1 MKTANSEKLKSN
13 IYPKDIFDK
22 LEFSKVL
29 DLLLAKCRSSLGQKL
44 AQKTNI
50 EINPSV
56 IEKKLRQTHEF
67 KQMLQFEAAEFP
79 SENYLDLD
87 EELKLL
93 NVDNAVLTEQQI
105 FRVYLVLQTVSAIVR
120 YFSGT
125 TNSTRQEV
133 YPNIFHL
140 CEPITVSK
148 QLLNFIK
155 DILDEN
161 GKVRSD
167 ASPELSRIRKTIH
180 SLYRD
185 LDRKFNAEIA
195 EYRKNNWLADSTE
208 SIRNGHRVLA
218 VLAEHKRRI
227 RGIVH
232 DVSATGNTIFIE
244 PEGTMHI
251 SNEIVELQQA
261 EKQEIYRLMSELTA
275 KIRPF
280 LPDIKNYQKLL
291 SILDFIRA
299 KALLAIDMN
308 AFMPRLS
315 TDRSVELFAARH
327 PLLFLKNQALKKVTV
342 PLTLQLNTAERILLV
357 SGPNAG
363 GKSVMLKTVGLL
375 QLMFQAGML
384 VPCADHSIMSIF
396 HNVFVDI
403 GDEQSIENDL
413 STYSSKLKNMQYVT
427 DYANGK
433 TLVLIDEFGSGT
445 DPALGGAIAESIL
458 EYLNRKFCY
467 GIITTHY
474 SNLKIFATQTKGI
487 INGSMAFDYKNLV
500 PLYKLELGKP
510 GSSFAFELASKSGLN
525 EQIIARAKTKVDRQ
539 YKEFDELL
547 TTLQHEKQEAQE
559 TARTAEKRLA
569 EANALIGTYSE
580 KTSEFE
586 KKRKQMMLD
595 AQQKALEE
603 VAELN
608 RKFDKMVK
616 DWQSNREDR
625 TQVQKIKTEIQQDR
639 QRLTQSI
646 EILKDAIYFRDSK
659 EPIKEGSFVR
669 LRAGKEIGKVVE
681 LRRDVAIVEFGELR
695 TNIKLKELVVVEEV
709 QTQKTSRRS
718 HEVYQN
724 VEAKSAFDNTL
735 DVRGMRREEALQA
748 VESLVD
754 NALVHNIDDLKIIH
768 GMGDG
773 ILRRSIREMLKQYK
787 DIKSV
792 SDEEQQYGGAGVSLI
807 VLG

>member
-1 MKTANSEKLKSN
+1 MKTANSEKIKSN

-44 AQKTNI
+44 AQKTSI
-50 EINPSV
+50 ELNPSV

-67 KQMLQFEAAEFP
+67 KQMLQFEAVEFP

-93 NVDNAVLTEQQI
+93 NVENAVLTEQQI
-105 FRVYLVLQTVSAIVR
+105 FRVYLVLQTVSAIAR

-208 SIRNGHRVLA
+208 SVRNGHRVLA
-218 VLAEHKRRI
+218 VLAEHKRKI

-396 HNVFVDI
+396 NNIFVDI

-445 DPALGGAIAESIL
+445 DPALGGAIAEAIL

-681 LRRDVAIVEFGELR
+681 LRKDVAIVEFGELR

-724 VEAKSAFDNTL
+724 IEAKSAFDNTL

-754 NALVHNIDDLKIIH
+754 NALIHNIDDLKIIH

-787 DIKSV
+787 DVKSV

>member
-22 LEFSKVL
+22 LEFSKVIG
-29 DLLLAKCRSSLGQKL
+29 LLLNKCRSSLGQQL
-44 AQKTNI
+44 AQRMNI
-50 EINPSV
+50 ELNPSI
-56 IEKKLRQTHEF
+56 IEKKLRQTNEF
-67 KQMLQFEAAEFP
+67 KQMLLFEAAEFP
-79 SENYLDLD
+79 NENYLDLG

-93 NVDNAVLTEQQI
+93 NIANAVLTEQQV

-120 YFSGT
+120 YFSGN
-125 TNSTRQEV
+125 TNSTRQEA
-133 YPNIFHL
+133 YPNIFSL

-195 EYRKNNWLADSTE
+195 EYRKNNWLADAAE

-218 VLAEHKRRI
+218 VLAEHKRKI
-227 RGIVH
+227 KGIVH
-232 DVSATGNTIFIE
+232 DVSATGSTIFIE
-244 PEGTMHI
+244 PESTMHI

-261 EKQEIYRLMSELTA
+261 EKQEIYRLMNELSA

-315 TDRSVELFAARH
+315 TDRSTELFAARH
-327 PLLFLKNQALKKVTV
+327 PLLFLKNETLKKVTV
-342 PLTLQLNTAERILLV
+342 PLTLQLNANERILLV

-396 HNVFVDI
+396 HNIFVDI

-458 EYLNRKFCY
+458 EFLNRKFSY

-487 INGSMAFDYKNLV
+487 INGSMAFDYKNLA

-510 GSSFAFELASKSGLN
+510 GSSFAFELATKSGLN
-525 EQIIARAKTKVDRQ
+525 DQIIARAKTKVDRQ

-616 DWQSNREDR
+616 DWQNNREDR

-659 EPIKEGSFVR
+659 EPVKEGSFVR

-709 QTQKTSRRS
+709 PTQKTSRRS

-724 VEAKSAFDNTL
+724 IEAKSAFDNTL

-754 NALVHNIDDLKIIH
+754 NALMYNIDDLKIIH

-792 SDEEQQYGGAGVSLI
+792 SDEEQQFGGAGVSLV